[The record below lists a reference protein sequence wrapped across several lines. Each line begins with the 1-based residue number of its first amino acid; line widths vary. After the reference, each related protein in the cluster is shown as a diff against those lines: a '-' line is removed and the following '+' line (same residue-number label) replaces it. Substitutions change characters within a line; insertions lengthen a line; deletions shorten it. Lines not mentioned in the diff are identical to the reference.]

1 MLINQT
7 HFEHAGYAL
16 VFQLV
21 IAGAFALAGLWTVGL
36 WAGGLFSVGFF
47 LGREHAQA
55 QNKYK
60 VNEFRAFDLRIWS
73 WDARL
78 DLLFP
83 LVACLAVAIYF
94 TLG

>member
-1 MLINQT
+1 MNRT

-21 IAGAFALAGLWTVGL
+21 IAGAFALFAGLWTVGL
-36 WAGGLFSVGFF
+36 WAGGLFAVGFF
-47 LGREHAQA
+47 WGREHAQA
-55 QNKYK
+55 QNKYH